1 MNQKNERIYRALI
14 HIKLYLRSYY
24 KNYTHQTNS
33 FFIQV
38 YFQASFHI
46 FLLCYPSF
54 WTIFIVRMND
64 NNICH
69 SFSINYRSS
78 SLEIRRI
85 RIQCDVCWTDH
96 IIKLIFQIIFSPFI
110 IRYFH
115 IIKVVMDS
123 ISHGKFKVYS
133 DLFYSYF
140 FNLFTPLV
148 IILNNLLRPI
158 FNPTS
163 FFTDVFHTRSVIDH
177 WKLEE
182 WEYSKLIQIYFISL
196 LCYSSF

>member
-1 MNQKNERIYRALI
+1 
-14 HIKLYLRSYY
+14 
-24 KNYTHQTNS
+24 
-33 FFIQV
+33 
-38 YFQASFHI
+38 
-46 FLLCYPSF
+46 
-54 WTIFIVRMND
+54 MND

-110 IRYFH
+110 IRYFRVH
-115 IIKVVMDS
+115 IIKVVNDG
-123 ISHGKFKVYS
+123 ILHEKFKIYS

-140 FNLFTPLV
+140 FNLSTPLV

-158 FNPTS
+158 FNPTP
-163 FFTDVFHTRSVIDH
+163 FFTDVFHTRSVIDQFH
-177 WKLEE
+177 WKSEE
-182 WEYSKLIQIYFISL
+182 
-196 LCYSSF
+196 